1 MALCVS
7 NTLSG
12 LKEEFIPLL
21 PGKVGLYTC
30 GPTVYNFIH
39 IGNLRTFLWEDVFR
53 RYLEHLGYDVTHVMN
68 ITDVDDKTIRD
79 SAKEGITLGEFT
91 ARYTDYFFEDIRTLR
106 IRPATHYPRATDFIP
121 QMVTLIQKLMDK
133 GFTYTSDEGSIYF
146 RIAAFKDYGR
156 LAKLDMEGIKP
167 GARVEVDEY
176 EKEDVRDFALW
187 KAEKADGVA
196 WDASIGRGRPGWHIE
211 CSAMSSHYLGET
223 FDIHTGAVDNIFP
236 HHENEIAQS
245 ECASGKPFVKY
256 WLHAEHLI
264 VDGEKMSK
272 SKGNFFTLRD
282 LLEMGYS
289 PLPIRYLL
297 ISVPYKRKLNF
308 TFQTL
313 EGTYQAVDRLSNF
326 ISRLNGLVESGAE
339 GTADIL
345 THIKT
350 FKDGFK
356 AAMDDDLNTAEAIG
370 ALFTFIRDVNP
381 LLESNSLSALNAGL
395 ALQALREA
403 DAVLDIFPP
412 APKLQEE
419 ALPLIKERENLRKA
433 KKWTEAD
440 AIRAKLAAL
449 GVILEDTPQGTRWR
463 KKI

>member
-1 MALCVS
+1 MTLYVS

-12 LKEEFIPLL
+12 LKEEFVPLA
-21 PGKVGLYTC
+21 PPHVGLYTC

-53 RYLEHLGYDVTHVMN
+53 RYLDFLGYQVTHVMN

-79 SAKEGITLGEFT
+79 SVKEGVTLKEFT
-91 ARYTDYFFEDIRTLR
+91 DRYTNYFFEDIKALR
-106 IRPATHYPRATDFIP
+106 IRPADHYPRATDFIP
-121 QMVTLIQKLMDK
+121 QMVEIIQKLTAR
-133 GFTYTSDEGSIYF
+133 GYTYTSEDGSIYF

-167 GARVEVDEY
+167 GARVATDEY

-187 KAEKADGVA
+187 KAEKDGSVA
-196 WDASIGRGRPGWHIE
+196 WDTPLGRGRPGWHIE
-211 CSAMSSHYLGET
+211 CSAMSSYYLGPT

-245 ECASGKPFVKY
+245 ECANGVPFVKY

-282 LLEMGYS
+282 LVDKGYS
-289 PLPIRYLL
+289 ALPIRYLL
-297 ISVPYKRKLNF
+297 ISVPYKKKLNF
-308 TFQTL
+308 TFAAL
-313 EGTYQAVDRLSNF
+313 DGAYQAVDRLSNF
-326 ISRLNGLVESGAE
+326 IARLNGLVESGAE
-339 GTADIL
+339 GTGDIL
-345 THIKT
+345 APIKA
-350 FKDGFK
+350 FKEAFCAG
-356 AAMDDDLNTAEAIG
+356 MDDDLNTAEAMG

-381 LLESNSLSALNAGL
+381 LLESNALSALNAGL
-395 ALQALREA
+395 ALQALRDV

-412 APKLQEE
+412 PPKLQEE

-433 KKWTEAD
+433 KKWADAD
-440 AIRAKLAAL
+440 AIRAKLSAL
-449 GVILEDTPQGTRWR
+449 GVILEDTAQGTRWR

>member
-1 MALCVS
+1 MTLYVS

-12 LKEEFIPLL
+12 LKEEFVPLA
-21 PGKVGLYTC
+21 PPRVGLYTC
-30 GPTVYNFIH
+30 GPTVYNYIH

-53 RYLEHLGYDVTHVMN
+53 RYLDFLGYQVTHVMN

-79 SAKEGITLGEFT
+79 SVKEGVTLKAFT
-91 ARYTDYFFEDIRTLR
+91 DRYTDYFFEDIKTLR
-106 IRPATHYPRATDFIP
+106 IKPADHYPRATDFIP
-121 QMVTLIQKLMDK
+121 QMVEIIQKLTAR
-133 GFTYTSDEGSIYF
+133 GFTYTSEDGSIYF
-146 RIAAFKDYGR
+146 RIAAFKGYGR

-167 GARVEVDEY
+167 GARVATDEY

-187 KAEKADGVA
+187 KAEKDGPVA
-196 WDASIGRGRPGWHIE
+196 WDTPLGRGRPGWHIE
-211 CSAMSSHYLGET
+211 CSAMSSHYLGTT

-245 ECASGKPFVKY
+245 ECANGAPFVKY

-282 LLEMGYS
+282 LLEKGYS

-297 ISVPYKRKLNF
+297 ISVPYKKKLNF
-308 TFQTL
+308 TFPAL
-313 EGTYQAVDRLSNF
+313 DGAYQAVDRLSNF
-326 ISRLNGLVESGAE
+326 IARLNGLVESGAE
-339 GTADIL
+339 GTGDIL
-345 THIKT
+345 APIKT
-350 FKDGFK
+350 FKEAFRAG
-356 AAMDDDLNTAEAIG
+356 MDDDLNTAEAMG
-370 ALFTFIRDVNP
+370 AMFTFIRDVNP
-381 LLESNSLSALNAGL
+381 LLESNALSALNAGL
-395 ALQALREA
+395 ALQALRDV

-412 APKLQEE
+412 APKLQAE

-433 KKWTEAD
+433 KKWAEAD
-440 AIRAKLAAL
+440 AIRAKLTAL
-449 GVILEDTPQGTRWR
+449 GIILEDTAMGTRWR

>member
-1 MALCVS
+1 MTLYVS

-12 LKEEFIPLL
+12 LKEEFVPLT
-21 PGKVGLYTC
+21 PPRVGLYTC
-30 GPTVYNFIH
+30 GPTVYNYIH

-53 RYLEHLGYDVTHVMN
+53 RYLDFLGYQVTHVMN

-79 SAKEGITLGEFT
+79 SVKEGVTLKAFT
-91 ARYTDYFFEDIRTLR
+91 DRYTDYFFEDIKTLR
-106 IRPATHYPRATDFIP
+106 IRPADHYPRATDFIP
-121 QMVTLIQKLMDK
+121 QMVEIIQKLTAR
-133 GFTYTSDEGSIYF
+133 GFTYTSEDGSIYF
-146 RIAAFKDYGR
+146 RIAAFKGYGR

-167 GARVEVDEY
+167 GARVATDEY

-187 KAEKADGVA
+187 KAEKDGPVA
-196 WDASIGRGRPGWHIE
+196 WDTPLGRGRPGWHIE
-211 CSAMSSHYLGET
+211 CSAMSSHYLGTT

-245 ECASGKPFVKY
+245 ECANGAPFVKY

-282 LLEMGYS
+282 LLEKGYS

-297 ISVPYKRKLNF
+297 ISVPYKKKLNF
-308 TFQTL
+308 TFPAL
-313 EGTYQAVDRLSNF
+313 DGAYQAVDRLSNF
-326 ISRLNGLVESGAE
+326 IARLNGLVESGAE
-339 GTADIL
+339 GTGDIL
-345 THIKT
+345 APIKT
-350 FKDGFK
+350 FKEAFRAG
-356 AAMDDDLNTAEAIG
+356 MDDDLNTAEAMG
-370 ALFTFIRDVNP
+370 AMFTFIRDVNP
-381 LLESNSLSALNAGL
+381 LLESNALSALNAGL
-395 ALQALREA
+395 ALQALRDV

-412 APKLQEE
+412 APKLQAE

-433 KKWTEAD
+433 KKWAEAD
-440 AIRAKLAAL
+440 AIRAKLTAL
-449 GVILEDTPQGTRWR
+449 GIILEDTAMGTRWR